1 MADYAFTDWGTGIEG
16 VRALVS
22 SVREGLRDY
31 REEIKILIDGGEEQ
45 IVVELFI
52 EGTHS
57 GPMNGME
64 PTDKSVAF

>member
-1 MADYAFTDWGTGIEG
+1 M
-16 VRALVS
+16 S

-31 REEIKILIDGGEEQ
+31 REEIKALIDGGEEQ